1 LFGRHANT
9 HAARELSKG
18 YVPVHGIL
26 EAASAILQHLADN
39 RLPAVDVHISP
50 EDLRSGYVRW
60 REKTTTSPSGLHLG
74 HYKTLAQVK
83 PGSVKYDDGDIK
95 YSISEQIFKIEA
107 SRANIALK
115 YGFVFER
122 WETIVNLMLEK
133 NPRMDKLRVIH
144 IFEADFNLLQ
154 GIIWNRRLIK
164 HGEKHGAFGEEQWGS

>member
-1 LFGRHANT
+1 MIPDPDNPETDQSKKRWIGVFDLEEVNERLEVRNKGHFSQSEGTPFTVDPLKRLFGRHANT

-26 EAASAILQHLADN
+26 EAASAILQHLAEN

-83 PGSVKYDDGDIK
+83 PGSVKYDDGDVK
-95 YSISEQIFKIEA
+95 YSISEQIFEIEA
-107 SRANIALK
+107 LRTNIALK
-115 YGFVFER
+115 YGFVFE
-122 WETIVNLMLEK
+122 
-133 NPRMDKLRVIH
+133 
-144 IFEADFNLLQ
+144 
-154 GIIWNRRLIK
+154 
-164 HGEKHGAFGEEQWGS
+164 